1 MSGRLYAMAAEL
13 LAKQA
18 QTHADNAG
26 TVVGIPAAAK
36 AEWRKAADAAHGA
49 SEFASYAVKEFEKEA
64 SLIP

>member
-18 QTHADNAG
+18 QTHAENAG

-36 AEWRKAADAAHGA
+36 AEWRQAADAARGA
-49 SEFASYAVKEFEKEA
+49 SEFATYAAGEFDKEVKA
-64 SLIP
+64 IP